1 MVCLA
6 TQPLLPPPSQSLAAD
21 EAEHDFIGEGGGLAT
36 VAKLARMRH
45 ELDLCFAKSDAAF
58 NLAIHGQSK
67 VMLGRSSSISR
78 SLSSML
84 SDQADALSRRACRAL
99 FVFGREDETIRYL
112 TAAIAL
118 YEQSVSSGQHDDT
131 CSGFLALKRALE
143 QQGYLLFG
151 EGVNAKS

>member
-1 MVCLA
+1 MPIQLHSFVLA
-6 TQPLLPPPSQSLAAD
+6 LSLVAD
-21 EAEHDFIGEGGGLAT
+21 EAEHDFIGEGGT
-36 VAKLARMRH
+36 VDTAPKLTQMRH

-58 NLAIHGQSK
+58 KLAMHGQSK
-67 VMLGRSSSISR
+67 ALGRSSSISR
-78 SLSSML
+78 SLASML

-118 YEQSVSSGQHDDT
+118 YEQSVSSGSHDDT
-131 CSGFLALKRALE
+131 CTGFLALKRALQ

-151 EGVNAKS
+151 DGVNAKS